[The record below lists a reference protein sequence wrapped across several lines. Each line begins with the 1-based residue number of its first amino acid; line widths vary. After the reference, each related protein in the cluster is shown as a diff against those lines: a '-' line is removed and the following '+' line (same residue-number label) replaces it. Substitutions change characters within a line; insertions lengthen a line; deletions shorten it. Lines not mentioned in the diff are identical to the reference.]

1 MSALRILGLLAL
13 GLAALYA
20 VICGLVCVKQDRMLF
35 VGAARRDPP
44 RGPRHEPFS
53 LDVGDGA
60 TIRGVIRRAR
70 HDGPAPVLLVF
81 GGNADEATQH
91 AAAGWPDDFL
101 AVFVNYRGFGDST
114 GKPSQ
119 KALFADAL
127 ALHDLIVARPDADPR
142 RVLVWGT
149 SLGSGV
155 ATYVASR
162 RPVAHVVLFA
172 PYDSIEA
179 VASRHFG
186 FLPVSL
192 LLRHRFPSISYAPA
206 IDAPVV
212 AFAGTRDALIPPAH
226 SEALLAAWKGPHRL
240 VRVEGAD
247 HNTIAGRE
255 VDAALGQVFERVRQ
269 GHSAR

>member
-1 MSALRILGLLAL
+1 MSASRILGLLVA

-20 VICGLVCVKQDRMLF
+20 VACGLVWANQDRMLF

-44 RGPRHEPFS
+44 RGPRHEPIS

-60 TIRGVIRRAR
+60 TIRGVVRKAR
-70 HDGPAPVLLVF
+70 GDGPAPVLLVF

-101 AVFVNYRGFGDST
+101 AVFVNYRGFGEST

-127 ALHDLIVARPDADPR
+127 ALHDHILARPDADPR

-155 ATYVASR
+155 ATHVASR

-179 VASRHFG
+179 VASRHLG

-192 LLRHRFPSISYAPA
+192 LLRHPFPSVSYAPT

-212 AFAGTRDALIPPAH
+212 AFVGTLDTLIPPAH
-226 SEALLAAWKGPHRL
+226 SEALLAAWKGPRRL
-240 VRVEGAD
+240 VKVEGAG

-255 VDAALGQVFERVRQ
+255 VDDAVEQVFERVRQ
-269 GHSAR
+269 GAPG